1 MSSDVSPLRTSREA
15 TVQTRH
21 PTHPD
26 ELAQLPAPVLRDRFL
41 VEDLFVAGEVRLAYS
56 HHDRIVVGG
65 AVPDGQTLTLPVPQ
79 QLRAQSFLDRR
90 ELGVVCLSGTGT
102 VSTEDAKH
110 PMGPRD
116 VLYIGR
122 GATGVAFAGADAR
135 FYLVSTPAH
144 AEHPTAL
151 ARRDEVASVHLGDR
165 AHANVRTIRKY
176 IHADGV
182 NSCQL
187 VLGITDLDEGSVWN
201 TMPCHTHERR
211 TEVYLYFGLDSSE
224 RVLHL
229 CGQPDATR
237 SIVVANEQ
245 VVISPP
251 WSVHCG
257 AGTANYAFVW
267 AMGGENLAYDDMEVV
282 AKEDLR

>member
-1 MSSDVSPLRTSREA
+1 M
-15 TVQTRH
+15 QTRH

-26 ELAQLPAPVLRDRFL
+26 ELAQLTSPALRDRFL

-65 AVPDGQTLTLPVPQ
+65 AVPDGQVVDLPAPQ
-79 QLRAQSFLDRR
+79 QLRAANFLERR
-90 ELGVVCLSGTGT
+90 ELAVVCLTGSGTVT
-102 VSTEDAKH
+102 ADDTKH

-116 VLYIGR
+116 VLYVGR
-122 GATGVAFAGADAR
+122 GTAAVTFEGADAR

-151 ARRDEVASVHLGDR
+151 ARRDEVAAVHLGDQ

-182 NSCQL
+182 ASCQL
-187 VLGITDLDEGSVWN
+187 VLGITDLAEGSVWN

-211 TEVYLYFGLDSSE
+211 TEIYLYFGLDSSE
-224 RVLHL
+224 RVMHL

-237 SIVVANEQ
+237 SIIVANEQ
-245 VVISPP
+245 AVISPP

-257 AGTANYAFVW
+257 AGTANYTFVW
-267 AMGGENLAYDDMEVV
+267 AMGGENVAYDDLEVV
-282 AKEDLR
+282 AKEALR

>member
-1 MSSDVSPLRTSREA
+1 
-15 TVQTRH
+15 
-21 PTHPD
+21 
-26 ELAQLPAPVLRDRFL
+26 
-41 VEDLFVAGEVRLAYS
+41 
-56 HHDRIVVGG
+56 VGG
-65 AVPDGQTLTLPVPQ
+65 AVPDGRSLGLPVPQ
-79 QLRAQSFLDRR
+79 QLRAQNFLDRR
-90 ELGVVCLSGTGT
+90 ELAVVCLAGSGTVTAG
-102 VSTEDAKH
+102 DAKH

-116 VLYIGR
+116 VLYVGR
-122 GATGVAFAGADAR
+122 GTPGVTFDGADAR

-151 ARRDEVASVHLGDR
+151 AKRDEVEAMHLGDQ

-182 NSCQL
+182 ASCQL
-187 VLGITDLDEGSVWN
+187 VLGITDLAEGSVWN

-237 SIVVANEQ
+237 SIIVANEQ

-257 AGTANYAFVW
+257 AGTSNYTFVW
-267 AMGGENLAYDDMEVV
+267 AMGGENVAYDDMEVV
-282 AKEDLR
+282 AKVDLR

>member
-1 MSSDVSPLRTSREA
+1 
-15 TVQTRH
+15 VQTRH

-26 ELAQLPAPVLRDRFL
+26 ELAQLTSPALRGRFL
-41 VEDLFVAGEVRLAYS
+41 VDDLFVPGEVNLVYS

-65 AVPDGQTLTLPVPQ
+65 AVPDGRVLDLPVPQ
-79 QLRAQSFLDRR
+79 QLRSTAFCDRR
-90 ELGVVCLSGTGT
+90 ELAVVCLAGSGTVT
-102 VSTEDAKH
+102 ADDAKYALAE
-110 PMGPRD
+110 RD
-116 VLYIGR
+116 VLYVGR
-122 GATGVAFAGADAR
+122 GTGAVRFEGADAR

-151 ARRDEVASVHLGDR
+151 AHRDEVEAMHAGDP

-176 IHADGV
+176 IHAGGIS
-182 NSCQL
+182 SCQL
-187 VLGITDLDEGSVWN
+187 VLGITDLEEGSVWN

-211 TEVYLYFGLDSSE
+211 TEVYLYFGLGESE
-224 RVLHL
+224 RVVHL

-237 SIVVANEQ
+237 SIIVANEQ
-245 VVISPP
+245 LVISPP

-267 AMGGENLAYDDMEVV
+267 AMGGENIAYDDMEVV
-282 AKEDLR
+282 AKEALR